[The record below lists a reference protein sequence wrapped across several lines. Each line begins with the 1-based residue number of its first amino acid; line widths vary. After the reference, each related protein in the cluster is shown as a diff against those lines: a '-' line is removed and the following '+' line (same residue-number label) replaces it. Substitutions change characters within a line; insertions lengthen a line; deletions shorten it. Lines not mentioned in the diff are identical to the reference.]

1 MSDHPLFELGQV
13 VATRSVIDLGIS
25 TDVIAS
31 LLTRHVTGDWGE
43 IAKEDRRAND
53 AAMLPENQARIMS
66 VYTVV
71 HAGEPVALWIITE
84 HDRSVTTVL
93 RPEDY

>member
-43 IAKEDRRAND
+43 IDDEDRLAND
-53 AAMLPENQARIMS
+53 AAIQPENQSRIMS

-71 HAGEPVALWIITE
+71 HASEPVVLWIITE

-93 RPEDY
+93 RPDDY

>member
-31 LLTRHVTGDWGE
+31 LLTRHVTGDWGQ
-43 IAKEDRRAND
+43 IDDEDRRAND
-53 AAMLPENQARIMS
+53 AAVLPENQARIMS
-66 VYTVV
+66 VYTVD
-71 HAGEPVALWIITE
+71 HAGEPVVLWIITE
-84 HDRSVTTVL
+84 GDRSVTTIL
-93 RPEDY
+93 RPNDY